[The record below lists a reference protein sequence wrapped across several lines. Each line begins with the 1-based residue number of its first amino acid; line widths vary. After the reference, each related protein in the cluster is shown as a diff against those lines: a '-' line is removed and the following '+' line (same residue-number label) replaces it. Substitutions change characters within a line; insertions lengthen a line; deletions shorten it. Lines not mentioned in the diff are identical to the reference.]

1 MFLARIYAFRFFDS
15 FLLIYPLYG
24 VMFVAHG
31 LTPFQ
36 VSLTLMAW
44 ATTGFLLQI
53 PSGVLADRWSRRWM
67 LSAGQLVRV
76 IGFAAWLF
84 YPGFP
89 GYLAGLTLWG
99 VKSALTNGVYEAL
112 VYDEL
117 KAAGRPQDYAR
128 VMGGAWAMTAGSI
141 LLASLAAAVA
151 VKVGY
156 PLVLW
161 ASIVGG
167 LACAASAIA
176 LPRAR
181 RSLPTGRPQYLA
193 HLAQGFRFG
202 LGHSLIPAVI
212 ALLALSQAFGG
223 GLEGFWPIFGSK
235 TGLSAPQVA
244 VFAAAIAGAQALA
257 SANAHRMRR
266 LAAPG
271 FHLLL
276 AAMGLALALAAWIFQ
291 PWTVALVVVLAGGFK
306 LIDVNFD
313 ARLHDAIPSEM
324 RATLASVRSF
334 AGQVT
339 MTLVLAAFGAL
350 CQVASYRIGFL
361 VAGAAMATAGAV
373 FLAVGRLRP
382 PPNA

>member
-1 MFLARIYAFRFFDS
+1 MFLARIYSFRFFDS

-67 LSAGQLVRV
+67 LCAGQLVR
-76 IGFAAWLF
+76 ILGFLAWI
-84 YPGFP
+84 YAPGFP
-89 GYLAGLTLWG
+89 GYLVGFILWG
-99 VKSALTNGVYEAL
+99 VKTALTNGVFEAL

-117 KAAGRPQDYAR
+117 KAAGRSQDYAR
-128 VMGGAWAMTAGSI
+128 VMGGAWAATAISI
-141 LLASLAAAVA
+141 LLASLLASAAV
-151 VKVGY
+151 KLGY

-161 ASIVGG
+161 ATVAGG

-181 RSLPTGRPQYLA
+181 RSLPIGRPQYLA
-193 HLAQGFRFG
+193 HLGQGFRFA
-202 LGHSLIPAVI
+202 LGHALIPAII
-212 ALLALSQAFGG
+212 ALLAFSQAFGG

-244 VFAAAIAGAQALA
+244 IFAAAIAGAQALA
-257 SANAHRMRR
+257 SANAHRLRR
-266 LAAPG
+266 LAGPA
-271 FHLLL
+271 FHGLF

-339 MTLVLAAFGAL
+339 MTILLAAFGGLA
-350 CQVASYRIGFL
+350 QATSYRVGFL
-361 VAGAAMATAGAV
+361 VAGGAMAVAG
-373 FLAVGRLRP
+373 LAFIAIGRFRP
-382 PPNA
+382 PSRA

>member
-1 MFLARIYAFRFFDS
+1 VFLARIYGFRFFDS

-44 ATTGFLLQI
+44 SATGFALQI

-67 LSAGQLVRV
+67 LCAGQLVRV
-76 IGFAAWLF
+76 LGFMAWLF

-89 GYLAGLTLWG
+89 GYLAGLVLWG
-99 VKSALTNGVYEAL
+99 VKSALTNGVFEAL

-128 VMGGAWAMTAGSI
+128 IMGGAWAVTAVSI

-151 VKVGY
+151 VKFGY
-156 PLVLW
+156 PLVMH
-161 ASIVGG
+161 ASIAGG
-167 LACAASAIA
+167 LVCAVSAVA

-181 RSLPTGRPQYLA
+181 RSLPTGRADYVA
-193 HLAQGFRFG
+193 HLAQGFRYG
-202 LGHSLIPAVI
+202 LSHRMIPGVI
-212 ALLALSQAFGG
+212 ALLAVSQAFGG

-235 TGLSAPQVA
+235 AGLSPAKVA
-244 VFAAAIAGAQALA
+244 VYVAAIAAAQALA
-257 SANAHRMRR
+257 SANAHRLRT
-266 LAAPG
+266 LAAPA
-271 FHLLL
+271 FHGLL

-291 PWTVALVVVLAGGFK
+291 PWTVALVVALVGGFK

-324 RATLASVRSF
+324 RATLAAVRSF

-339 MTLVLAAFGAL
+339 MTVLLAVFGMLAD
-350 CQVASYRIGFL
+350 ATSYRTGFL
-361 VAGAAMATAGAV
+361 FAGLAMAAGGGG
-373 FLAVGRLRP
+373 FLLLGRFRP
-382 PPNA
+382 PRGA

>member
-141 LLASLAAAVA
+141 LLASLAAAAA
-151 VKVGY
+151 VKLGY

-161 ASIVGG
+161 ASIAGG
-167 LACAASAIA
+167 LACAASALA

-193 HLAQGFRFG
+193 HLAQGFRFA
-202 LGHSLIPAVI
+202 LGHRLIPAVI
-212 ALLALSQAFGG
+212 ALLAFSQAFGG

-257 SANAHRMRR
+257 SANAHRLRR
-266 LAAPG
+266 LAGPA
-271 FHLLL
+271 FHALF

-291 PWTVALVVVLAGGFK
+291 PWTVGLVVVLAGGFK

-313 ARLHDAIPSEM
+313 ARMHDAIPSEM

-373 FLAVGRLRP
+373 FLAVGRFRP
-382 PPNA
+382 PRSA

>member
-1 MFLARIYAFRFFDS
+1 MFLARIYGFRFFDS

-67 LSAGQLVRV
+67 LCAGQVVRV
-76 IGFAAWLF
+76 LGFLAWLY

-99 VKSALTNGVYEAL
+99 VKSALTNGVFEAL

-117 KAAGRPQDYAR
+117 KAAGRPHDYAR
-128 VMGGAWAMTAGSI
+128 VMGGAWAVTAGSI
-141 LLASLAAAVA
+141 LVASLAASAAVRL
-151 VKVGY
+151 GY
-156 PLVLW
+156 PWVLW
-161 ASIVGG
+161 ASIAGG
-167 LACAASAIA
+167 LACAASAVA

-181 RSLPTGRPQYLA
+181 RSLPSGRPQYLA
-193 HLAQGFRFG
+193 HLSQGFRFA
-202 LGHSLIPAVI
+202 LGHRLIPAVI
-212 ALLALSQAFGG
+212 ALLAFSQAFGG

-244 VFAAAIAGAQALA
+244 VYAAAIAGAQALA
-257 SANAHRMRR
+257 SANAHRLRR
-266 LAAPG
+266 LSGPA
-271 FHLLL
+271 FHGLF

-291 PWTVALVVVLAGGFK
+291 PWTVVLVVVLAGGFK

-339 MTLVLAAFGAL
+339 MTVVLAGFGGLA
-350 CQVASYRIGFL
+350 QATSYRIGFL
-361 VAGAAMATAGAV
+361 LAGGAMALAGLI
-373 FLAVGRLRP
+373 FLAVGRFRP
-382 PPNA
+382 PPPA